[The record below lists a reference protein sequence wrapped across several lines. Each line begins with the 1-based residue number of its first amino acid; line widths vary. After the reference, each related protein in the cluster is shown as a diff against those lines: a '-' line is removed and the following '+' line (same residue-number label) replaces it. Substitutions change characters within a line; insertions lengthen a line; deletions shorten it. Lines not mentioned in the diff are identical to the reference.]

1 MKHKNLFLIGLLSLM
16 LAFSFTACGGSGD
29 NGSIDTGNSTVEGSV
44 GESDNTPDDSSS
56 NDNSSDNSS
65 NDDSSNDSSSGGD
78 SSSDLS
84 NDDSSNDSSSG
95 DDSSNDSSSGDDSS
109 DGSSGGDSSSD
120 NSSSGDD
127 SSDVQ
132 TKTWTVSF
140 DCGAWTTLSDVVVE
154 DGETI
159 VAPTLPESPD
169 YQFIKWTLNGETF
182 DFSTPITGDIT
193 LVLVYGTYGDIV

>member
-29 NGSIDTGNSTVEGSV
+29 NGSIDTGNSSIEGSI
-44 GESDNTPDDSSS
+44 GESDNTTDGSSDD
-56 NDNSSDNSS
+56 DNSSGNSS
-65 NDDSSNDSSSGGD
+65 SDDSSNDSSSGGD
-78 SSSDLS
+78 SASDSS

-95 DDSSNDSSSGDDSS
+95 DDSSND
-109 DGSSGGDSSSD
+109 
-120 NSSSGDD
+120 SSSGDD

>member
-1 MKHKNLFLIGLLSLM
+1 MKRKNLFLIGLLSLM
-16 LAFSFTACGGSGD
+16 LAFSFTACGGAGD
-29 NGSIDTGNSTVEGSV
+29 NSTSDTGNSTVEDSV
-44 GESDNTPDDSSS
+44 GESDNTTDDSSS
-56 NDNSSDNSS
+56 NDNSSGDSS
-65 NDDSSNDSSSGGD
+65 NDDSSNDSSSSG
-78 SSSDLS
+78 
-84 NDDSSNDSSSG
+84 DSSNDSSSDDSSSDSSSG
-95 DDSSNDSSSGDDSS
+95 GDSSNDSSGDDSS
-109 DGSSGGDSSSD
+109 SD
-120 NSSSGDD
+120 SSSGDD

-159 VAPTLPESPD
+159 AAPKLPESPD

-182 DFSTPITGDIT
+182 DFSTPITEDIT

>member
-1 MKHKNLFLIGLLSLM
+1 MKHNQFLIGLLSIM

-29 NGSIDTGNSTVEGSV
+29 NGSIDTGNSSIEGSI
-44 GESDNTPDDSSS
+44 GESDNTTDDSSDD
-56 NDNSSDNSS
+56 DNSSGSSS

-78 SSSDLS
+78 SSSDSS

-109 DGSSGGDSSSD
+109 ND
-120 NSSSGDD
+120 SSSGDD
-127 SSDVQ
+127 SSNVQ

-159 VAPTLPESPD
+159 AAPRLPESPD
-169 YQFIKWTLNGETF
+169 YQFIKWTLNGDTF